1 MSEETPLQPPADPW
15 ADAIAAEEITPRIL
29 YAPADRGTDV
39 HGTDVHGTDVH
50 GADPDDTDI
59 QDAPR
64 LGDAGPGSAA
74 VRPARP
80 PAAERPVTDARPVTH
95 DRPVTPGR
103 RAGGFASRDGR
114 AVAVL
119 VAVAIVVLLAGI
131 GVAVGWDL
139 STRHNTALGPNTG
152 GSPSYGT
159 PSAAPATSS
168 TSASDGPASS
178 SPSATGASP
187 VDSARPTDP
196 GQALKLTAAQ
206 ATAEL
211 NREADEDGQ
220 QVAALAGHWVPQV
233 SGKCVGLNVDIEP
246 NWVPDGKLDTPHVTV
261 QQILAMHLALHQ
273 RFEALTARPSQL
285 GDPDIPPSGPC
296 AGRTLWHSVVTT
308 TFDSDTKA
316 NTWCDAHGLPVHECL
331 ARYVPKDG
339 ETAKTTE
346 RH

>member
-1 MSEETPLQPPADPW
+1 MSEETPLQPPSDPW

-29 YAPADRGTDV
+29 YAPADHGADMHGADV
-39 HGTDVHGTDVH
+39 HGAHPR
-50 GADPDDTDI
+50 GADPDDADI

-64 LGDAGPGSAA
+64 PGNAEPGSVA

-80 PAAERPVTDARPVTH
+80 PAAERS
-95 DRPVTPGR
+95 VTPAR
-103 RAGGFASRDGR
+103 RAGGR
-114 AVAVL
+114 AVT
-119 VAVAIVVLLAGI
+119 VAVAAAIVILLTGT
-131 GVAVGWDL
+131 GVAVRWEL
-139 STRHNTALGPNTG
+139 STRHDTALGPSHGPSAG
-152 GSPSYGT
+152 GTPSYGT
-159 PSAAPATSS
+159 PSAAPATS
-168 TSASDGPASS
+168 ASDGPAPS
-178 SPSATGASP
+178 SPSATGPSP
-187 VDSARPTDP
+187 VDSARPSDP
-196 GQALKLTAAQ
+196 AQALKLMATQ

-285 GDPDIPPSGPC
+285 GDPDIPATGPC

-316 NTWCDAHGLPVHECL
+316 NAWCDAHGLPVRECL
-331 ARYVPKDG
+331 ARYVPKPG